1 MDISGNELK
10 AWILQLMETEG
21 RDFARRGQVAPEET
35 YRHIGRQEGYEQ
47 ILREVWN
54 MEDKLDKA
62 IDQDYR
68 DGKFN

>member
-10 AWILQLMETEG
+10 AWILNILERESREFAQLS
-21 RDFARRGQVAPEET
+21 RVIPAQAHF
-35 YRHIGRQEGYEQ
+35 GRQSAFEAV
-47 ILREVWN
+47 LREVWN